1 MNLKTAIASLL
12 VGTAA
17 WSSGVEGFNV
27 PSGAAVGSVRAVE
40 TNSAGSNSN
49 SNSYSNLL
57 AQIDDANPYAQNLKS
72 KLSMVAGGAQAEEY
86 YEGKFVDKYFK
97 WAKDSWDEVVAMR
110 MNSPSGSSTSSVPHV
125 PLFCRI
131 AGRVGDLSFP
141 GGERPSLLLK
151 SYGKISSGG
160 KCSRENARPR
170 CRRRRWPVMA
180 RSFHVVRY
188 AEPRGSTPDHRH
200 RLWLELD
207 GVQKD
212 ECTH

>member
-17 WSSGVEGFNV
+17 WSNGVEGFNV

-86 YEGKFVDKYFK
+86 YEGKFVDKYFQ
-97 WAKDSWDEVVAMR
+97 WAKDRWDEVVAMR

-125 PLFCRI
+125 PLFCRNCWK
-131 AGRVGDLSFP
+131 GRGPLVSRRRTAKSFTKVLWKNIVWW
-141 GGERPSLLLK
+141 EVLE
-151 SYGKISSGG
+151 GKRASPMPTTTLACDG
-160 KCSRENARPR
+160 AQLPR
-170 CRRRRWPVMA
+170 C
-180 RSFHVVRY
+180 
-188 AEPRGSTPDHRH
+188 
-200 RLWLELD
+200 
-207 GVQKD
+207 KI
-212 ECTH
+212 C

>member
-12 VGTAA
+12 IGTAA

-40 TNSAGSNSN
+40 TNSAGSN

-110 MNSPSGSSTSSVPHV
+110 MNSPLGSSTSSVPHV

-131 AGRVGDLSFP
+131 SGRVGDLSFP
-141 GGERPSLLLK
+141 GGERPFTKVLWENIVWWEVLE
-151 SYGKISSGG
+151 GKRASPMPTATLACDG
-160 KCSRENARPR
+160 AQLPR
-170 CRRRRWPVMA
+170 C
-180 RSFHVVRY
+180 
-188 AEPRGSTPDHRH
+188 
-200 RLWLELD
+200 
-207 GVQKD
+207 KI
-212 ECTH
+212 C

>member
-17 WSSGVEGFNV
+17 WSNGVEGFNV

-40 TNSAGSNSN
+40 TSSAGSNSN

-97 WAKDSWDEVVAMR
+97 WAEGRRDEVVAMR
-110 MNSPSGSSTSSVPHV
+110 MNSPSDSSTAARAGSLPHV
-125 PLFCRI
+125 PLSAELLEGPGTSRFPV
-131 AGRVGDLSFP
+131 ANGRV
-141 GGERPSLLLK
+141 
-151 SYGKISSGG
+151 
-160 KCSRENARPR
+160 
-170 CRRRRWPVMA
+170 
-180 RSFHVVRY
+180 FHYLMR
-188 AEPRGSTPDHRH
+188 
-200 RLWLELD
+200 
-207 GVQKD
+207 
-212 ECTH
+212 

>member
-17 WSSGVEGFNV
+17 WSNGVEGFNV

-97 WAKDSWDEVVAMR
+97 WAK
-110 MNSPSGSSTSSVPHV
+110 
-125 PLFCRI
+125 
-131 AGRVGDLSFP
+131 
-141 GGERPSLLLK
+141 GGGTRW
-151 SYGKISSGG
+151 
-160 KCSRENARPR
+160 SRCE
-170 CRRRRWPVMA
+170 
-180 RSFHVVRY
+180 
-188 AEPRGSTPDHRH
+188 
-200 RLWLELD
+200 
-207 GVQKD
+207 
-212 ECTH
+212 